1 MFAAVVLLVAFRF
14 PITVNFCLVPF
25 KELIYLTAYV
35 APVEEVA
42 YQIPRLPILYDAPFT
57 CIDPGFRGHLCAQ

>member
-35 APVEEVA
+35 APVSIRVFVDIYVHNEL
-42 YQIPRLPILYDAPFT
+42 LPADVFLEANGT
-57 CIDPGFRGHLCAQ
+57 L